1 MKTTFFSYRKGN
13 SFFHRI
19 SAHIKLWLELLF
31 CIFVFLPD
39 KYFFAINDFFSL
51 KFAICFLVCIAS
63 FFLSGRNLAVFA
75 PLGYILILGI
85 LAGFGNGIKF
95 AITYSLKFLFT
106 AFFSQIVFMT
116 TSSLQMKSALED
128 TQNFIAKIFPPIK
141 KINPALII
149 FLAISFIPQ
158 IFQTWEKIKLAARA
172 RSCGKNKYRNFL
184 RNTFLQFE
192 ALFSC
197 LLFYAETKRKVLLN
211 RSSIDERIFSK
222 QKLEVKLDGAK

>member
-1 MKTTFFSYRKGN
+1 
-13 SFFHRI
+13 
-19 SAHIKLWLELLF
+19 
-31 CIFVFLPD
+31 
-39 KYFFAINDFFSL
+39 
-51 KFAICFLVCIAS
+51 
-63 FFLSGRNLAVFA
+63 
-75 PLGYILILGI
+75 
-85 LAGFGNGIKF
+85 
-95 AITYSLKFLFT
+95 
-106 AFFSQIVFMT
+106 MT

-128 TQNFIAKIFPPIK
+128 AQNFIAKIFPPIK

-211 RSSIDERIFSK
+211 RSSIFNSEENIKF
-222 QKLEVKLDGAK
+222 LHC